1 MLANEPAL
9 HGWALQA
16 ESGPILRIVICE
28 IQPRSPRTDRS
39 KAGITRDGTERA
51 LDHSGNLIITERSR
65 SARTGLIQQ
74 SLMRSV

>member
-28 IQPRSPRTDRS
+28 IQPRSP
-39 KAGITRDGTERA
+39 ERIDQKLA
-51 LDHSGNLIITERSR
+51 SPGMERSVR
-65 SARTGLIQQ
+65 SITAAT
-74 SLMRSV
+74 